1 MRGRSSCCGMNEFT
15 FAEIESGKYGGV
27 LSFSVTVTQDMMNTF
42 LNLTGDTNPMHT
54 NPEYA
59 RENGFDSPLVYGL
72 LTTSFYSTLAGVY
85 LPGKYCLLQEV
96 SAQFTK
102 PVFVGDVLTVSGK
115 VSEVQETFKRIII
128 KARITN
134 QNGQTVNRAT
144 ITAGVL
150 K

>member
-1 MRGRSSCCGMNEFT
+1 MNEFT
-15 FAEIESGKYGGV
+15 FEDIASAQNMEQ
-27 LSFSVTVTQDMMNTF
+27 SFSVTVTQEMMNDF
-42 LNLTGDTNPMHT
+42 LKITGDSNPMHVDAD
-54 NPEYA
+54 YA
-59 RENGFDSPLVYGL
+59 KQNGFPSCLVYGL

-96 SAQFTK
+96 SAQFAK
-102 PVFVGDVLTVSGK
+102 PVFVGDTLTISGK

-128 KARITN
+128 KTRITN
-134 QNGQTVNRAT
+134 QNGKTVNRAS

>member
-1 MRGRSSCCGMNEFT
+1 
-15 FAEIESGKYGGV
+15 
-27 LSFSVTVTQDMMNTF
+27 MMENF
-42 LNLTGDTNPMHT
+42 LALTRDTNPMHT
-54 NPEYA
+54 SADYA
-59 RENGFDSPLVYGL
+59 KSNGFKDTLVYGL

-85 LPGKYCLLQEV
+85 LPGKHCLLQEV

-115 VSEVQETFKRIII
+115 VAEVQETFRRIVI
-128 KARITN
+128 KARIVN
-134 QNGQTVNRAT
+134 QDGVTVNRAT

>member
-1 MRGRSSCCGMNEFT
+1 MMNEYTFDEIVAKNGTGGGDSFT
-15 FAEIESGKYGGV
+15 VKITDEMMKHF
-27 LSFSVTVTQDMMNTF
+27 LS
-42 LNLTGDTNPMHT
+42 LTGDTNPMHT
-54 NPEYA
+54 SAEYA
-59 RENGFDSPLVYGL
+59 AENGFPAPIVYGL

-96 SAQFTK
+96 SAQFVK
-102 PVFVGDVLTVSGK
+102 PVFVGDVLTVSGR
-115 VSEVQETFKRIII
+115 VAEIQETFRRIII

-134 QNGQTVNRAT
+134 QDGKTVNRAT